1 MIRSL
6 RIPALLLGTGLFL
19 TTSCQESG
27 TGDNGNQNNDTTQA
41 SAPATPAA
49 PIAVTDVPASP
60 EFADAQLAI
69 AKVNG
74 VPAGDSTKVS
84 FDFSVKNYEL
94 KNQTADAASKNC
106 NNSAQG
112 QHIHFILDNK
122 PYVALYE
129 PKHEVTL
136 AKNTEH
142 YLMCFLSRSYH
153 EALKNKGAA
162 VVYHFKIDEQG
173 KLQKLADPKE
183 PMLFYSRPKGDYL
196 GKDTANLLLDFYV
209 WNANLGSDYQV
220 KADFVNEK
228 TGQTGSYTFT
238 EWKPKFIQNLGTGNA
253 KVTLSLV
260 DKDGKPVNESMNKIT
275 RDIRLAA
282 QEPMQ

>member
-6 RIPALLLGTGLFL
+6 RIPALLLGTGLFF

-27 TGDNGNQNNDTTQA
+27 SGDNGNQNNDTTQA

-49 PIAVTDVPASP
+49 PIAVADIPASP
-60 EFADAQLAI
+60 EFADARLAI
-69 AKVNG
+69 AKVNA
-74 VPAGDSTKVS
+74 VPAGDSSKVS

-136 AKNTEH
+136 ANNTEH

-162 VVYHFKIDEQG
+162 VVYHFKIDEKG

-183 PMLFYSRPKGDYL
+183 PMIFYSRPKGDYL

-209 WNANLGSDYQV
+209 WNATLGTDYQV
-220 KADFVNEK
+220 KADIANEK
-228 TGQTGSYTFT
+228 TGQSSSYTFT

-253 KVTLSLV
+253 KVTLTLM
-260 DKDGKPVNESMNKIT
+260 DKDGKPVNEAMNKIT

-282 QEPMQ
+282 QEPMK